1 MKIFSARETE
11 LLRELDGLELA
22 GFWRRA
28 VAFLIDCFLMAV
40 LLSVL
45 TTLGFN
51 GLQNL
56 RQMWGNSGPTEY
68 HLPVVKEL
76 RVPITHGGMKLQ
88 LIDIEGNEVIRVAA
102 TVVVPVLYCGI
113 FLWAGKGR
121 TPGKR
126 LLKIRVVSL
135 AHRHI
140 TLWHAVERALGY
152 GAAALELGFG
162 FVQFFIHPYRRC
174 AQDRLAETIV
184 VTEPS
189 YQSLQQKL
197 SQQQVA
203 DDLLHSPPQVVA
215 PAETR
220 TPNWHRANK
229 IAPRRVRMEGGDSG
243 NSAGEKKPCPTKKQK
258 NPLDSD
264 RPSHGRH

>member
-22 GFWRRA
+22 GFWQRA

-40 LLSVL
+40 LLSVVV
-45 TTLGFN
+45 TLGLN
-51 GLQNL
+51 GWQNL
-56 RQMWGNSGPTEY
+56 RRMQGNSGPAEY

-76 RVPITHGGMKLQ
+76 PVRGGMNLQ
-88 LIDIEGNEVIRVAA
+88 IINIEGNEVIHVAA
-102 TVVVPVLYCGI
+102 TVVVPVLYCGVL
-113 FLWAGKGR
+113 LWTGKGR

-140 TLWHAVERALGY
+140 TFWHAVERALGY

-184 VTEPS
+184 VTERG
-189 YQSLQQKL
+189 YQALQQKL

-203 DDLLHSPPQVVA
+203 A
-215 PAETR
+215 
-220 TPNWHRANK
+220 
-229 IAPRRVRMEGGDSG
+229 DSL
-243 NSAGEKKPCPTKKQK
+243 E
-258 NPLDSD
+258 PL
-264 RPSHGRH
+264 PHIT

>member
-22 GFWRRA
+22 GFWQRA
-28 VAFLIDCFLMAV
+28 VAFLIDCFLMAF
-40 LLSVL
+40 LLSVVM
-45 TTLGFN
+45 TLGLN
-51 GLQNL
+51 GWQRL
-56 RQMWGNSGPTEY
+56 RQMYGNSGPGEY
-68 HLPVVKEL
+68 HLPVVKEFPA
-76 RVPITHGGMKLQ
+76 RGMKVQ
-88 LIDIEGNEVIRVAA
+88 VINIEGNEVIHVAA

-113 FLWAGKGR
+113 LLWAGKGR

-135 AHRHI
+135 THRHI
-140 TLWHAVERALGY
+140 TFWHAVERALGY

-184 VTEPS
+184 VTERS
-189 YQSLQQKL
+189 YQTLQQKL

-203 DDLLHSPPQVVA
+203 NDSLESPPLIA
-215 PAETR
+215 KD
-220 TPNWHRANK
+220 TPLQ
-229 IAPRRVRMEGGDSG
+229 IRRV
-243 NSAGEKKPCPTKKQK
+243 
-258 NPLDSD
+258 
-264 RPSHGRH
+264 

>member
-22 GFWRRA
+22 GFWQRA

-45 TTLGFN
+45 MTLGLN
-51 GLQNL
+51 GWQHL
-56 RQMWGNSGPTEY
+56 RQMRGNSGQAEY

-76 RVPITHGGMKLQ
+76 PVRGMKVQ
-88 LIDIEGNEVIRVAA
+88 LINIEGNEFIHVAA
-102 TVVVPVLYCGI
+102 TVVVPVLYCGVL
-113 FLWAGKGR
+113 LWAGKGR

-140 TLWHAVERALGY
+140 TFWHAIERALGY

-184 VTEPS
+184 VTERS
-189 YQSLQQKL
+189 YQTLQQKL
-197 SQQQVA
+197 SQQPVA
-203 DDLLHSPPQVVA
+203 NDSLESPPLIA
-215 PAETR
+215 KDTR
-220 TPNWHRANK
+220 LES
-229 IAPRRVRMEGGDSG
+229 RRE
-243 NSAGEKKPCPTKKQK
+243 
-258 NPLDSD
+258 
-264 RPSHGRH
+264 

>member
-22 GFWRRA
+22 EFWRRA

-56 RQMWGNSGPTEY
+56 RQMGGNSGPAEY

-76 RVPITHGGMKLQ
+76 RVPMIHGGMKLQ
-88 LIDIEGNEVIRVAA
+88 LINIEGNEVIHVAA
-102 TVVVPVLYCGI
+102 TVVVPVLYCGV

-184 VTEPS
+184 VTERS
-189 YQSLQQKL
+189 YQALQQKL

-203 DDLLHSPPQVVA
+203 DD
-215 PAETR
+215 
-220 TPNWHRANK
+220 
-229 IAPRRVRMEGGDSG
+229 
-243 NSAGEKKPCPTKKQK
+243 
-258 NPLDSD
+258 
-264 RPSHGRH
+264 